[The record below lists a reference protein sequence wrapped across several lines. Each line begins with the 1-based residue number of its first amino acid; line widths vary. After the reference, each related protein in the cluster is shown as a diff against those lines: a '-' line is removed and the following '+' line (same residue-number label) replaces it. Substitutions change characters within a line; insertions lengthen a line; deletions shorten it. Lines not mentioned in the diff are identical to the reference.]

1 MSNLAAYAT
10 ALRGREKSV
19 WTMRWLLWSLLTAG
33 ASWMKVKGE
42 DLDYCASLQNILLVL
57 NLQRYEIPT
66 QDTEYCSI

>member
-1 MSNLAAYAT
+1 
-10 ALRGREKSV
+10 
-19 WTMRWLLWSLLTAG
+19 
-33 ASWMKVKGE
+33 MKVKGE